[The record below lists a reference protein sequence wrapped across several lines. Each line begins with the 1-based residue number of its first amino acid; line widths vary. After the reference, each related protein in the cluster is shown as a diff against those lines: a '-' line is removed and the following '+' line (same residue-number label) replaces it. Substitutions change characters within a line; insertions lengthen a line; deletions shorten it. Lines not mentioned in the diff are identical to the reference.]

1 MTDTHAQLKPVYFRE
16 PSVNLGIGAMQG
28 NPPHLVGK
36 AFLDRFGIRPDSADA
51 YAFTCIEFEKAAGR
65 FGKLGGFAHLKTLV
79 DRLRSDVGPGRSLL
93 LDGGDLWQG
102 TGLANTMQGADMV
115 DAANL
120 LGIEAMTGHWE
131 FTYGEKAL
139 RNNLERFKGEFLA
152 QNVFLTEEAAFND
165 AKAFDPASGRVF
177 KPSVIKEIG
186 GHRIAVIGQAFPYVP
201 IAHPKRFTPDWKF
214 GIRDEELQKL
224 VDAHRS
230 NDKVDAVVLLSHNGM
245 DVDLKLASRVTGIDV
260 ILGGHTHDAVPQPIA
275 VTNAGGVTLVTNA
288 GSNGKFL
295 AVLDL
300 DLAKGKVANVRYRL
314 LPVFSELLKPDP
326 AMQTLIDKIREPH
339 AAALGE
345 KVGAADRL
353 LYRRGNFTGTM
364 DQLIC
369 DALRGELNAEIALSP
384 GFRWG
389 TTALAGQP
397 LTMEDVLAQTAIT
410 YPETYVQTMTG
421 SQIKDVLEDVCDN
434 LFNADPY
441 YQQGGDMV
449 RVGGLSYTCT
459 PAESVGK
466 RISELKLDNGHAL
479 EAGKSYKV
487 AGWASVNEQT
497 GAPVWDVRRQPSE
510 VRQAAQPVSAGR
522 HAERRRRQSGHRGT
536 GMTGFSTILRVMAAT
551 LLIATAASAHAPSRR
566 RCRTSR
572 LPSTRS
578 CCSSPTMIRASRASC
593 ISVANNLMKFYD
605 PDKVA
610 IEIVAFG
617 PGIDLLRPENPNR
630 KLVESLVAQGARV
643 DICLNTVDT
652 LERETGKRPEFI
664 AAATPVQVGVAQI
677 LFLTENG
684 YTLVRP

>member
-1 MTDTHAQLKPVYFRE
+1 MTIRRRDFLTLAGAATLSGSLPRLRAQAADNNAGVYDLERFGNARILHITDTHAQLRPVFFRE
-16 PSVNLGIGAMQG
+16 PSVNLGVGSMRG
-28 NPPHLVGK
+28 NPPHLVAR
-36 AFLDRFGIRPDSADA
+36 AFLERFGIRPDSADA

-79 DRLRSDVGPGRSLL
+79 DRMRSEAGSGRALL

-102 TGLANTMQGADMV
+102 SGLSNTLQGADMV

-139 RNNLERFKGEFLA
+139 RANLERFKGEFLA

-186 GHRIAVIGQAFPYVP
+186 GYRVAVIGQAFPYVP

-224 VDAHRS
+224 VDVHR
-230 NDKVDAVVLLSHNGM
+230 NTDKVDAVILLSHNGM

-260 ILGGHTHDAVPQPIA
+260 ILGGHTHDAVPQPIP
-275 VTNAGGVTLVTNA
+275 VNNASGVTLVTNA

-300 DLAKGKVANVRYRL
+300 ELGKGKVANVRYRL
-314 LPVFSELLKPDP
+314 LPVFSELLKPDT
-326 AMQTLIDKIREPH
+326 AMQALIDKTREPH
-339 AAALGE
+339 AAALSE
-345 KVGAADRL
+345 KIASADRL
-353 LYRRGNFTGTM
+353 LYRRGNFSGTM

-369 DALRGELNAEIALSP
+369 DALLGELNAEIALSP

-397 LTMEDVLAQTAIT
+397 LTMEDVMAQTAVT
-410 YPETYVQTMTG
+410 YPETYIQTMTG
-421 SQIKDVLEDVCDN
+421 GQIKDVLEDICDN
-434 LFNADPY
+434 LFNTDPY

-449 RVGGLSYTCT
+449 RVGGLAYACS
-459 PAESVGK
+459 PNEAVGK

-479 EAGKSYKV
+479 EAGKRYKV

-497 GAPVWDVRRQPSE
+497 GAPIWDVVAKHLR
-510 VRQAAQPVSAGR
+510 
-522 HAERRRRQSGHRGT
+522 SGKPPNRALPG
-536 GMTGFSTILRVMAAT
+536 VT
-551 LLIATAASAHAPSRR
+551 LKG
-566 RCRTSR
+566 
-572 LPSTRS
+572 
-578 CCSSPTMIRASRASC
+578 
-593 ISVANNLMKFYD
+593 VEDN
-605 PDKVA
+605 
-610 IEIVAFG
+610 
-617 PGIDLLRPENPNR
+617 PGI
-630 KLVESLVAQGARV
+630 AGQG
-643 DICLNTVDT
+643 
-652 LERETGKRPEFI
+652 
-664 AAATPVQVGVAQI
+664 
-677 LFLTENG
+677 
-684 YTLVRP
+684 

>member
-1 MTDTHAQLKPVYFRE
+1 MTIRRRDFLTLAGAATLSAGLPRRARAADNAGVYDLERFGNARILHITDVHAQLRPVFFRE
-16 PSVNLGIGAMQG
+16 PSVNLGVGSMRG

-51 YAFTCIEFEKAAGR
+51 YAFTCVEFEKAAGR

-79 DRLRSDVGPGRSLL
+79 DRMRSEVGPARSLL

-102 TGLANTMQGADMV
+102 TGLANTLQGADMV

-139 RNNLERFKGEFLA
+139 RANLERFKGEFLA

-165 AKAFDPASGRVF
+165 ARAFDPASGRVF

-186 GHRIAVIGQAFPYVP
+186 GHRVAVIGQAFPYVP

-224 VDAHRS
+224 VDAHR
-230 NDKVDAVVLLSHNGM
+230 NTDKVDAVILLSHNGM
-245 DVDLKLASRVTGIDV
+245 DVDLKLASHVTGIDV
-260 ILGGHTHDAVPQPIA
+260 ILGGHTHDAVPQPVA

-300 DLAKGKVANVRYRL
+300 ELGKGKVKDVRYRL

-326 AMQTLIDKIREPH
+326 AMQALIDKTREPYVAAWGEKI
-339 AAALGE
+339 AAA
-345 KVGAADRL
+345 DHL
-353 LYRRGNFTGTM
+353 LYRRGNFSGTM

-397 LTMEDVLAQTAIT
+397 LTMEDVLAQTAVT
-410 YPETYVQTMTG
+410 YPETYVLTMTG
-421 SQIKDVLEDVCDN
+421 TQIKDVLEDVCDN

-449 RVGGLSYTCT
+449 RVGGLSYACT

-466 RISELKLDNGHAL
+466 RISELKLESGRAL
-479 EAGKSYKV
+479 EAGKRYKV

-497 GAPVWDVRRQPSE
+497 GAPIWDVL
-510 VRQAAQPVSAGR
+510 AK
-522 HAERRRRQSGHRGT
+522 HLKSGKPPNREKPGVT
-536 GMTGFSTILRVMAAT
+536 LKGVEDNPGMAA
-551 LLIATAASAHAPSRR
+551 
-566 RCRTSR
+566 
-572 LPSTRS
+572 
-578 CCSSPTMIRASRASC
+578 
-593 ISVANNLMKFYD
+593 K
-605 PDKVA
+605 
-610 IEIVAFG
+610 G
-617 PGIDLLRPENPNR
+617 
-630 KLVESLVAQGARV
+630 
-643 DICLNTVDT
+643 
-652 LERETGKRPEFI
+652 
-664 AAATPVQVGVAQI
+664 
-677 LFLTENG
+677 
-684 YTLVRP
+684 